1 MYCAVSGS
9 AQCRQKGAGLSVR
22 ADFPAARLTGC
33 AEKRWLKEMKGK
45 ILLVAILFLILFSV
59 PFLSMGTKES
69 DKAESGGGSS
79 SSPPSSLQTSA
90 APASSRQSSAPPA
103 QQGIGFKIL
112 DASSGK
118 VLEVDDRSFLYG
130 AIASELSPSAPA
142 EALKAQGVAAY
153 TYYSRL
159 REQQRLKPNSA
170 LNGADFSADTQN
182 WQIYVSKEQ
191 MQSRWG
197 TEFESNYKKL
207 TQAADAV
214 YGQVLKSGGEL
225 IDATY
230 FAISAGQTEASVDI
244 WGGQRTYLV
253 SVASPGDVFAGGFQ
267 TTVALTAD
275 QFKAAALKAALK
287 ANLSGDPS
295 TWVGEIKRTAAGSV
309 TSMTVGGASITGN
322 GARTAFGLRSA
333 NFTVSYAN
341 GSFLFLVKGY
351 GHGVGMS
358 QAGAEYM
365 ANQGS
370 DYRQILAWYYPNTT
384 LAAAAS

>member
-1 MYCAVSGS
+1 
-9 AQCRQKGAGLSVR
+9 
-22 ADFPAARLTGC
+22 
-33 AEKRWLKEMKGK
+33 MKGK
-45 ILLVAILFLILFSV
+45 ILLAFILFLILFAV
-59 PFLSMGTKES
+59 PFLSMGTKKT
-69 DKAESGGGSS
+69 DKAESGSS
-79 SSPPSSLQTSA
+79 SSPPSSLQSSA
-90 APASSRQSSAPPA
+90 APASSPQSSAPPA

-118 VLEVDDRSFLYG
+118 VLEVEDRSFLYG
-130 AIASELSPSAPA
+130 AIASELAPSAPA

-159 REQQRLKPNSA
+159 REQQRMKPNSA

-197 TEFESNYKKL
+197 TEFDSYYKKL

-214 YGQVLKSGGEL
+214 YGQVLKSDGEL

-230 FAISAGQTEASVDI
+230 FAISAGQTEASADI
-244 WGGQRTYLV
+244 WGGKRTYLV

-267 TTVALTAD
+267 TTVALTSD
-275 QFKAAALKAALK
+275 QFKTAALKAAPK
-287 ANLSGDPS
+287 ANLGGDPS
-295 TWVGEIKRTAAGSV
+295 TWVGEIKRTSAGSV

-322 GARTAFGLRSA
+322 SARTAFGLRSA

-384 LAAAAS
+384 LAASAS